1 MVTRLRPGVLLCAL
15 VMVAGACGGSG
26 SSSPVASVPAASV
39 PAASVPAASVPAA
52 SVPAASVPA
61 ASVPAASVPA
71 ATPATSVAAETPG
84 TTPAESPGTTP
95 AETAAAT
102 PVATPSVAC
111 DQATPSNP
119 APAGIP
125 TGLSGTLTV
134 WEAYGASGSSEHNAF
149 CTMVANVKAA
159 NSGLT
164 VNVLDYPFNNLFTS
178 FETQAAAGAGPDL
191 YIAPNDN
198 LPTEAR
204 AALLKDLTSI
214 QGTLTG
220 DPYKISDTAIT
231 ADTVDGKLFAIPESM
246 KAVALFYNK
255 DTFAKPPTTT
265 AEWMTNARKL
275 GWVYGANGGGA
286 YYLWGIFGAFGGKI
300 LADDGKCAAT
310 VGGVADSLKWLA
322 DAKAAGMH
330 FYQNDSDAKA
340 DFLAGKIGGFI
351 DGPWQTGDLK
361 AALGDKLAVAPGPKG
376 PDGKAFQPMAAPDG
390 FYINDSSPN
399 ADLAIQFAQALI
411 TPSNEQIFVDKAGH
425 IPASTAIT
433 VSDPI
438 TKGFADAIK
447 TGFPRPTAKEL
458 NNYWG
463 NFGNALTAV
472 IDKGTDPTTAVAD
485 ACTAMDKANAT
496 Q

>member
-1 MVTRLRPGVLLCAL
+1 MFKRLRPGALLCAL
-15 VMVAGACGGSG
+15 VIVAGACGGSG
-26 SSSPVASVPAASV
+26 GSS
-39 PAASVPAASVPAA
+39 PAA

-71 ATPATSVAAETPG
+71 ATPATTPATSVAAETP
-84 TTPAESPGTTP
+84 ATTP
-95 AETAAAT
+95 AETVGSTPAETTAAT

-111 DQATPSNP
+111 DQATASNP

-125 TGLSGTLTV
+125 TGLAGTLTV
-134 WEAYGASGSSEHNAF
+134 WEAYGASGSAEHDAF

-159 NSGLT
+159 NTGLT

-191 YIAPNDN
+191 YIAPNDS

-204 AALLKDLTSI
+204 ANLLKDLTSI

-220 DPYKISDTAIT
+220 DPYKITDTAIT
-231 ADTVDGKLFAIPESM
+231 ADTVDGKLSAIPESM

-255 DTFAKPPTTT
+255 DTFAKPPATT
-265 AEWMTNARKL
+265 AEWMTNAKKL

-310 VGGVADSLKWLA
+310 TGTGVADALKWLS
-322 DAKAAGMH
+322 DFKKAGGT
-330 FYQNDSDAKA
+330 FYQNDSDAKT

-361 AALGDKLAVAPGPKG
+361 AALKDKLAVAPGPKG
-376 PDGKAFQPMAAPDG
+376 PGGAFQPMAAPDG

-399 ADLAIQFAQALI
+399 ADLAIQFAEAMI

-433 VSDPI
+433 VTDPI

-472 IDKGTDPTTAVAD
+472 IDKGTDATTAVSD